1 MKKKIESYQGAAG
14 GWGAVKSV
22 ANAVRKQMDIRQDVI
37 AMFDMNKPEGF
48 DCPGCAWPDPKHSAS
63 FDICENGAKAIAW
76 EVTDKQVNASFFAE
90 NTVQSLLTWGDHEL
104 EAAGRLTQPLK
115 YDAVSDCYKPL
126 SWQQAFDEIGARL
139 QIYSDPNQVE
149 FYTSGR
155 TSNEAA
161 FLYQLFAREY
171 GSNNFPDCSN
181 MCHEPTSVGLAAS
194 IGVGKGTVLLED
206 FEKCDLVI
214 CIGHN
219 PGTNHPRMLTSLRA
233 LVKRGAKM
241 IAINPLQERGLERF
255 TAPQNPFEMLTNS
268 ETQLASAY
276 YNVRIGGD
284 MALLK
289 GMMRLLIERDDAAS
303 AAGRPSLLD
312 DEFIQTHT
320 VGFDELRR
328 DVLNS
333 EWKDIERISGLSQT
347 QIAEL
352 ADAYAAAER
361 TIICYGMGI
370 TQHEHGTQNVQQLVN
385 LLLMKGNIGKPGAGI
400 CPLRGHSNVQG
411 DRTVGITEKPSAEF
425 LARLGERYGFTPP
438 HAPGHAAIASMQAI
452 CTGQARALICMG
464 GNFALAMPDREAS
477 AVPLTQLDLAVHVA
491 TKLNRSHLLTARHSY
506 ILPVL
511 GRSEIDMQKNGAQA
525 VTVEDS
531 MSMIHASRGVLKP
544 AGVMLKSECAVVA
557 GIAQAA
563 LPQSVVAWEY
573 LVEDYDRIRNDI
585 EAVLPEFAD
594 YNQRIR
600 HPGGFHLINAAAER
614 RWMTPSGKANFI
626 TSKGLLEATKTNVAF
641 SDFTPTEYS
650 TKGKPNI
657 IVLTMDD
664 LGYGQ
669 LPFDKGS
676 FDPKTM
682 ENREVVDTYKIGIDK
697 AIEAAQKST
706 PTLLSLMDEGVRF
719 TNGYVAHGVSGPS
732 RAAIMTGRAP
742 ARFGVYSNT
751 DAQDGIPLTETF
763 LPELFQN
770 HGYYTA
776 AVGKWHLSKISNV
789 PVPEDKQ
796 TRDYHDN
803 FTTFSAEEWQPQ
815 NRGFDYFMGFHA
827 AGTAYYNSPSLFKN
841 RERVPAK
848 GYISDQLTDEAIGV
862 VDRAKTLDQ
871 PFMLYLAYNAPHLPN
886 DNPAPD
892 QYQKQFN
899 TGSQTADNYYA
910 SVYSVDQGVKR
921 ILEQLKKNGQ
931 YDNTIILFTSDNG
944 AVIDGPLPLNGA
956 QKGYKSQTYP
966 GGTHTP
972 MFMWWKGKLQPGNYD
987 KLISAMDF
995 YPTALDAADI
1005 SIPKDLKLDGVSL
1018 LPWLQDKKQ
1027 GEPHKNLTWITS
1039 YSHWFD
1045 EENIPFW
1052 DNYHK
1057 FVRHQSDDYPHN
1069 PNTEDLSQFSYTV
1082 RNNDYSLVYTVENN
1096 QLGLYKLTD
1105 LQQKDNL
1112 AAANPQVV
1120 KEMQGVV
1127 REFIDSSQPPLSKV
1141 NQEKFNNIKKAL
1153 SEAK

>member
-1 MKKKIESYQGAAG
+1 MGKTISIKVLFGIYLLLMAGKVFAFSCNVDGGSSIGAGTTSVYVNLDPVIQPGQNLVVDLSQHISCWNDYGGWYDTDHINLVQGSAFAGSLQSYKGSLYWNNVTYPFPLTTNTNVLDIGDKTPMPLPLKLYITPVGAAG
-14 GWGAVKSV
+14 GVVIKAGE
-22 ANAVRKQMDIRQDVI
+22 VI
-37 AMFDMNKPEGF
+37 ARIHMYKIATLGSGNPRNFTWNIISNNSVVMPTGGCTVDSRNVTVNLPDF
-48 DCPGCAWPDPKHSAS
+48 PGSAE
-63 FDICENGAKAIAW
+63 I
-76 EVTDKQVNASFFAE
+76 
-90 NTVQSLLTWGDHEL
+90 
-104 EAAGRLTQPLK
+104 PLDVYCSSEQK
-115 YDAVSDCYKPL
+115 L
-126 SWQQAFDEIGARL
+126 S
-139 QIYSDPNQVE
+139 
-149 FYTSGR
+149 YTSGR

-573 LVEDYDRIRNDI
+573 LMEDYDRIRNDI

-626 TSKGLLEATKTNVAF
+626 TSKGLLEDPSSAFNSKLVMATVRSHDQYNT
-641 SDFTPTEYS
+641 TIY
-650 TKGKPNI
+650 G
-657 IVLTMDD
+657 MDD
-664 LGYGQ
+664 RYRGVFGQ
-669 LPFDKGS
+669 RDVVFMSAKQAKICRVKNGERVNLIALTPDGKRSSRRMDRLKVVIYPMADRSLVTYFPESNHMLTLDNH
-676 FDPKTM
+676 DP
-682 ENREVVDTYKIGIDK
+682 
-697 AIEAAQKST
+697 
-706 PTLLSLMDEGVRF
+706 LS
-719 TNGYVAHGVSGPS
+719 
-732 RAAIMTGRAP
+732 
-742 ARFGVYSNT
+742 
-751 DAQDGIPLTETF
+751 GIP
-763 LPELFQN
+763 
-770 HGYYTA
+770 
-776 AVGKWHLSKISNV
+776 
-789 PVPEDKQ
+789 
-796 TRDYHDN
+796 
-803 FTTFSAEEWQPQ
+803 
-815 NRGFDYFMGFHA
+815 
-827 AGTAYYNSPSLFKN
+827 
-841 RERVPAK
+841 
-848 GYISDQLTDEAIGV
+848 
-862 VDRAKTLDQ
+862 
-871 PFMLYLAYNAPHLPN
+871 
-886 DNPAPD
+886 
-892 QYQKQFN
+892 
-899 TGSQTADNYYA
+899 
-910 SVYSVDQGVKR
+910 
-921 ILEQLKKNGQ
+921 
-931 YDNTIILFTSDNG
+931 
-944 AVIDGPLPLNGA
+944 
-956 QKGYKSQTYP
+956 GYKS
-966 GGTHTP
+966 
-972 MFMWWKGKLQPGNYD
+972 
-987 KLISAMDF
+987 
-995 YPTALDAADI
+995 
-1005 SIPKDLKLDGVSL
+1005 IPVEL
-1018 LPWLQDKKQ
+1018 
-1027 GEPHKNLTWITS
+1027 EPSN
-1039 YSHWFD
+1039 
-1045 EENIPFW
+1045 
-1052 DNYHK
+1052 
-1057 FVRHQSDDYPHN
+1057 
-1069 PNTEDLSQFSYTV
+1069 
-1082 RNNDYSLVYTVENN
+1082 
-1096 QLGLYKLTD
+1096 
-1105 LQQKDNL
+1105 
-1112 AAANPQVV
+1112 
-1120 KEMQGVV
+1120 
-1127 REFIDSSQPPLSKV
+1127 
-1141 NQEKFNNIKKAL
+1141 
-1153 SEAK
+1153 